1 MSTTLELLSV
11 QYALALLV
19 GQSLDLRTMLHQFL
33 PPALKLLN
41 CRSGYLWLRRC
52 EPFDTIPGI
61 EPCYSYPKLKIPLVD
76 KSANLAAVIQAIADN
91 AWVLAQP
98 LDIVETDGSYCHLL
112 PIGQTG
118 VLMLRRDPPLSTA
131 HLEALT
137 PVLMRLETA
146 CLACVQHANLEA
158 ARQEAERANQ
168 AKNEFLAMISHEIRT
183 PMNSVMGLT
192 DLLGYSELAP
202 AQREYVELIRTSSGA
217 LLDIIN
223 EILDFSRIE
232 SGATHV
238 NSAPFNV
245 YALLETALAPL
256 AVAARDKGIAFQ
268 WCIGADVPETVEG
281 DAGRLRQVL
290 INLVGNALK
299 FTNRNGDIAINIS
312 ALPHAPVGYARLR
325 FSVRD
330 TGIGIAAEQLK
341 LIFQPFQQADSR
353 ISRRYGGTGLGLTIS
368 AQLVAMMGGE
378 LQVESQLAQGSTFY
392 FTLLLPTQVTQM
404 PATPATDA
412 LGMVQRPLTI
422 LLAED
427 NEINGMFTRLLLNKV
442 GHQVTVVENGRE
454 ALESWQHQRPDV
466 ILMDMQM
473 PVMDGVEATRL
484 IRTNEQITGTHTPII
499 ALTANVLASDRTR
512 CLQAG
517 MDDFLSKPVELPVLL
532 AALERATA
540 RP

>member
-1 MSTTLELLSV
+1 MSTTLELVSV

-52 EPFDTIPGI
+52 EPFDAIAGI

-112 PIGQTG
+112 PIGQAG
-118 VLMLRRDPPLSTA
+118 LLMLRRDPPLSTA
-131 HLEALT
+131 HLQALT

-256 AVAARDKGIAFQ
+256 AVAARDKDIAFH

-312 ALPHAPVGYARLR
+312 ALPYAPVGYARVR

-392 FTLLLPTQVTQM
+392 FTLLLPTQVTPT
-404 PATPATDA
+404 PATPAADA

-473 PVMDGVEATRL
+473 PVMDGVEATLL
-484 IRTNEQITGTHTPII
+484 IRTNEQITGTYTPII
-499 ALTANVLASDRTR
+499 ALTANVLESDRTR

-517 MDDFLSKPVELPVLL
+517 MDDFISKPVELPVLL

>member
-1 MSTTLELLSV
+1 MSTTLELVSV

-52 EPFDTIPGI
+52 EPYDTLTGI
-61 EPCYSYPKLKIPLVD
+61 EPCYSYPKLKIPLAD
-76 KSANLAAVIQAIADN
+76 KSATLAAVIQPIADN
-91 AWVLAQP
+91 AWVLTRP
-98 LDIVETDGSYCHLL
+98 LDSVDTDGSYCHLL
-112 PIGQTG
+112 PIGQSG
-118 VLMLRRDPPLSTA
+118 LLALRRDPPLSA
-131 HLEALT
+131 AQLQALT

-183 PMNSVMGLT
+183 PMNSVIGLT

-223 EILDFSRIE
+223 DILDFSRIA
-232 SGATHV
+232 SGA
-238 NSAPFNV
+238 NRLNNAPFNV
-245 YALLETALAPL
+245 RALLKTALAPL
-256 AVAARDKGIAFQ
+256 ALAARDKAIAFH
-268 WCIGADVPETVEG
+268 WHIAADVPETLQG

-299 FTNRNGDIAINIS
+299 FTDSCGDIAIHVS
-312 ALPHAPVGYARLR
+312 AAPHAPVGYARVR
-325 FSVRD
+325 FSVCD
-330 TGIGIAAEQLK
+330 TGIGIAAEQLER
-341 LIFQPFQQADSR
+341 IFQPFQQADSG
-353 ISRRYGGTGLGLTIS
+353 ISRRYGGTGLGLTIA
-368 AQLVAMMGGE
+368 AQLVALMGGQ
-378 LQVESQLAQGSTFY
+378 LQVDSQLAQGSAFH
-392 FTLLLPTQVTQM
+392 FTLLLQTDVEPLQVI
-404 PATPATDA
+404 PAANA
-412 LGMVQRPLTI
+412 INRGQRPLTI

-427 NEINGMFTRLLLNKV
+427 DAVNAMFTRLLLNNA
-442 GHQVTVVENGRE
+442 GHQVMVVENGRE
-454 ALESWQHQRPDV
+454 ALESWQYQRPDV

-473 PVMDGVEATRL
+473 PVMDGVEAALL
-484 IRTNEQITGTHTPII
+484 IRAHEQITGTHTPII
-499 ALTANVLASDRTR
+499 ALTANVLASDRER

-517 MDDFLSKPVELPVLL
+517 MDDFLSKPFELPVLW
-532 AALERATA
+532 AVLERATT
-540 RP
+540 R

>member
-1 MSTTLELLSV
+1 MSTTLELVSV

-52 EPFDTIPGI
+52 ESFDTIAGI

-76 KSANLAAVIQAIADN
+76 KSATLAAAIQALADN
-91 AWVLAQP
+91 AWLLAEP
-98 LDIVETDGSYCHLL
+98 LDIVETDGSYCHVL
-112 PIGQTG
+112 PIGQSG
-118 VLMLRRDPPLSTA
+118 LLVLRRDPPLLA
-131 HLEALT
+131 AQLQALT

-168 AKNEFLAMISHEIRT
+168 AKNAFLAMISHEIRT

-192 DLLGYSELAP
+192 DLLGYSELTP
-202 AQREYVELIRTSSGA
+202 AQREYVKLIRESSGA
-217 LLDIIN
+217 LLGIIN

-232 SGATHV
+232 SGATRL
-238 NSAPFNV
+238 NNAPFRV
-245 YALLETALAPL
+245 QALLETALAPL
-256 AVAARDKGIAFQ
+256 AVAARDKAIAFH
-268 WCIGADVPETVEG
+268 WRIAADVPETLQG

-299 FTNRNGDIAINIS
+299 FTNSGGEIAIEIT
-312 ALPHAPVGYARLR
+312 AEPHAPTGSTRVR

-330 TGIGIAAEQLK
+330 TGIGIASEQLET
-341 LIFQPFQQADSR
+341 IFQPFQQVDSR
-353 ISRRYGGTGLGLTIS
+353 ISRRYGGTGLGLTIA
-368 AQLVAMMGGE
+368 AQLVAMMGGK
-378 LQVESQLAQGSTFY
+378 LQVESQLAQGSTFH
-392 FTLLLPTQVTQM
+392 FTLLLPTDVTPA
-404 PATPATDA
+404 PATPVGDVLSMA
-412 LGMVQRPLTI
+412 QRPLTI

-427 NEINGMFTRLLLNKV
+427 NEINGMFTRLLLNKI
-442 GHQVTVVENGRE
+442 GHQVTVVVNGRE
-454 ALESWQHQRPDV
+454 ALESWQQQRPDV

-473 PVMDGVEATRL
+473 PVMDGMEATLL
-484 IRTNEQITGTHTPII
+484 IRAQEQITGTHTPII
-499 ALTANVLASDRTR
+499 ALTANVLASDRER

-517 MDDFLSKPVELPVLL
+517 MDDFLSKPFELPALLDVL
-532 AALERATA
+532 ARATA
-540 RP
+540 R

>member
-1 MSTTLELLSV
+1 MSTTLELVSV

-52 EPFDTIPGI
+52 EPYDALTGI
-61 EPCYSYPKLKIPLVD
+61 EPCYSYPKLKIPLAD
-76 KSANLAAVIQAIADN
+76 KSATLAAVIQPIADN
-91 AWVLAQP
+91 AWVLTQP
-98 LDIVETDGSYCHLL
+98 LDSVDTDGSYCHLL
-112 PIGQTG
+112 PIGQSG
-118 VLMLRRDPPLSTA
+118 LLALRRDPPLSA
-131 HLEALT
+131 AQLQALT

-217 LLDIIN
+217 LLDIISD
-223 EILDFSRIE
+223 ILDFSRIE
-232 SGATHV
+232 SGA
-238 NSAPFNV
+238 NRLNNAPFNV
-245 YALLETALAPL
+245 RALLEAALAPL
-256 AVAARDKGIAFQ
+256 ALAARNKSIAFH
-268 WCIGADVPETVEG
+268 WHIAADVPETLQG

-299 FTNRNGDIAINIS
+299 FTDSGGNIAIHVS
-312 ALPHAPVGYARLR
+312 AAPHAPVGYARVR
-325 FSVRD
+325 FSVCD
-330 TGIGIAAEQLK
+330 TGIGIAAEQLER
-341 LIFQPFQQADSR
+341 IFQPFQQADSG
-353 ISRRYGGTGLGLTIS
+353 ISRRYGGTGLGLTIA
-368 AQLVAMMGGE
+368 AQLVALMGGQ
-378 LQVESQLAQGSTFY
+378 LQVDSQVAQGSAFH
-392 FTLLLPTQVTQM
+392 FTLLLQTDVEPLQVI
-404 PATPATDA
+404 PAANA
-412 LGMVQRPLTI
+412 INRGQRPLTI

-427 NEINGMFTRLLLNKV
+427 DAVNAMFTRLLLNNA
-442 GHQVTVVENGRE
+442 GHQVMVVENGRE
-454 ALESWQHQRPDV
+454 ALESWQQQRPDV

-473 PVMDGVEATRL
+473 PVMDGVEATLL
-484 IRTNEQITGTHTPII
+484 IRAHEQITGTHTPII
-499 ALTANVLASDRTR
+499 ALTANVPASDRER

-517 MDDFLSKPVELPVLL
+517 MDDFLSKPFELPVLL
-532 AALERATA
+532 AVLERATT
-540 RP
+540 R

>member
-1 MSTTLELLSV
+1 MSTTLELVSV

-52 EPFDTIPGI
+52 EPFDTIAGI

-76 KSANLAAVIQAIADN
+76 KSATLAAVIQPIADN
-91 AWVLAQP
+91 AWLLTQP
-98 LDIVETDGSYCHLL
+98 LDSVETDGSYCHLL
-112 PIGQTG
+112 PIGQSG
-118 VLMLRRDPPLSTA
+118 LLVLRRDPPLSVA
-131 HLEALT
+131 QLQALT

-202 AQREYVELIRTSSGA
+202 AQREYVELIRASSGA

-232 SGATHV
+232 SGATRL
-238 NSAPFNV
+238 NNAPFNV
-245 YALLETALAPL
+245 RALLETALVPL
-256 AVAARDKGIAFQ
+256 AMAARHKAIAFD
-268 WCIGADVPETVEG
+268 WRIAADVPETLQG

-299 FTNRNGDIAINIS
+299 FTNSDGNIAIAIS
-312 ALPHAPVGYARLR
+312 AEPNPPAGYARVR

-330 TGIGIAAEQLK
+330 TGIGIAAEQLE

-368 AQLVAMMGGE
+368 AQLVAMMGGQ
-378 LQVESQLAQGSTFY
+378 LQVESQLAQGSTFH
-392 FTLLLPTQVTQM
+392 FTLLLPTEVTQ
-404 PATPATDA
+404 TPAAPVTNA

-442 GHQVTVVENGRE
+442 GHQVTVVVNGRE
-454 ALESWQHQRPDV
+454 ALESWQQQRPDV

-473 PVMDGVEATRL
+473 PVMDGVEATLL
-484 IRTNEQITGTHTPII
+484 IRAHEQMTGTHTPII
-499 ALTANVLASDRTR
+499 ALTANVLASDRER

-517 MDDFLSKPVELPVLL
+517 MDDFLSKPFELPVLL
-532 AALERATA
+532 AVLERATA
-540 RP
+540 R